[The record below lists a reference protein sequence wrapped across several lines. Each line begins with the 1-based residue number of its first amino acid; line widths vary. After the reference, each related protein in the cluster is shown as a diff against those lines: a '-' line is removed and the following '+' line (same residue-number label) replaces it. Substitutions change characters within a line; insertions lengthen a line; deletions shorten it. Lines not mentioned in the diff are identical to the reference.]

1 VPLKRI
7 RYHNTRTGPEEVKE
21 DPMMTTKVQE
31 QQWQARAKAQ
41 KKNGMSNFFKYPT
54 VLWVAIRND
63 QEKSPRMTNRR

>member
-21 DPMMTTKVQE
+21 DPMTTTKVQE

-41 KKNGMSNFFKYPT
+41 KKNGMRNFFFKYPT
-54 VLWVAIRND
+54 VL
-63 QEKSPRMTNRR
+63 

>member
-21 DPMMTTKVQE
+21 DPMTTTKVQE

-41 KKNGMSNFFKYPT
+41 KKNGMSNFFLNILLFFEWQFETTKK
-54 VLWVAIRND
+54 NH
-63 QEKSPRMTNRR
+63 QE

>member
-54 VLWVAIRND
+54 VL
-63 QEKSPRMTNRR
+63 